1 VLDVETIL
9 PSGRI
14 ESDPALLAFLK
25 CHVTSFLRWDVLAFL
40 AGTGSTWTDADE
52 TAREIQKSRASVDAV
67 LAELAAEGLLDVR
80 LRPHGTPTYRLDPNE
95 PSTRVVERLVWSAT
109 RSQELRRLIVA
120 RVVHGE
126 QLAS

>member
-9 PSGRI
+9 TSGRI
-14 ESDPALLAFLK
+14 ERDPALLAFLK

-40 AGTGSTWTDADE
+40 VSTGPTWIDAAE
-52 TAREIQKSRASVDAV
+52 TAHEIQKPWASVDAV

-80 LRPHGTPTYRLDPNE
+80 SRPHGALTYRLDPNE
-95 PSTRVVERLVWSAT
+95 PSTRVVERLIRAAT
-109 RSQELRRLIVA
+109 RSQELRQLIVA